1 MPLFDSWLSETKEL
15 QNQYYDQNLPILWDE
30 KLIEF
35 IRWNTLAA
43 EDELH
48 EALNEVSWKP
58 WASAQFINREEFIGE
73 LVDALHFIGNMLAGV
88 GCSDEELSEAYEE
101 KMARNRARMTE
112 GYTGLEKCSICKRSK
127 DDVIA
132 HGGTMISDGDFAMIC
147 NRCFKG

>member
-1 MPLFDSWLSETKEL
+1 MTLFDSWLAETKIL
-15 QNQYYDQNLPILWDE
+15 QNDYYDHQLPILDE
-30 KLIEF
+30 QPLIQF
-35 IRWNTLAA
+35 ITWNTLAA

-58 WASAQFINREEFIGE
+58 WASAEFVNREAFIGE

-88 GCSDEELSEAYEE
+88 GCTDEELSEAYEE
-101 KMARNRARMTE
+101 KMIRNRARMTD

-132 HGGTMISDGDFAMIC
+132 HGGTMIPDGDFQMIC